1 MNSGTRRRIAL
12 AVTLMG
18 ATAACACGPAPGN
31 LEAAAAVRAQQT
43 RVPGEYLVTLAARSD
58 AQAIVELY
66 ERFGIKR
73 IEDLGSNVFLVRLTE
88 DPGPDRM
95 EQLRGDHAHI
105 RAVQP
110 NFAYGTREPDRLPHA
125 R

>member
-1 MNSGTRRRIAL
+1 MNIGTRRLIAL
-12 AVTLMG
+12 AVALTG
-18 ATAACACGPAPGN
+18 ATAACAGGPAPGK
-31 LEAAAAVRAQQT
+31 LEAAPAVRAQQA

-58 AQAIVELY
+58 VQAIVELY
-66 ERFGIKR
+66 ERFAIRR
-73 IEDLGSNVFLVRLTE
+73 IEDLGSNVFLVRLTD

-95 EQLRGDHAHI
+95 EQLRGDNAHI

-110 NFAYGTREPDRLPHA
+110 NFAYGTREPARLPHA